1 MKESPYSEG
10 RLEDWD
16 LGSLRRLGERVATE
30 IQRRLTMELH
40 GLEERE
46 DALRKELGLPKLK
59 RPKR

>member
-10 RLEDWD
+10 RLQDWD
-16 LGSLRRLGERVATE
+16 LGSLRTLRERVDLE

-40 GLEERE
+40 GLEARE
-46 DALRKELGLPKLK
+46 DELRAELGLPKLK